1 MAATSQSQAV
11 AIANNLIGIA
21 QSLYG
26 LQTSIQQATGQFTQ
40 LTLATPLGAM
50 ATTAVNTDGSLGTAD
65 ATPVSGH
72 VIDTRVITS
81 LNRAVSATT
90 IESLVTLLQAVNTL
104 LSGSTVSQQG
114 QAPQVLAQ
122 LSGG

>member
-11 AIANNLIGIA
+11 SIANNLIGIA

-26 LQTSIQQATGQFTQ
+26 LQTSIQQATGQFTE

-50 ATTAVNTDGSLGTAD
+50 ATTAVNADGSLGTAD

-72 VIDTRVITS
+72 VIDTRVITG
-81 LNRAVSATT
+81 LNRAIPATT
-90 IESLVTLLQAVNTL
+90 ISSLVTLLQAVNTL
-104 LSGSTVSQQG
+104 LSGSTVTQQG